1 MKKSSIERMVERV
14 RAKSY
19 GRNSDAYRW
28 LRENYE
34 PISRVLAQARPSWRV
49 IAEAVAA
56 EGVTGARGQRMAAE
70 DLRQMWQRVCRD
82 VKRAEAAASRAAKAP
97 QPAPARPA
105 RSLPPNWTPPLADP
119 PPPARSRPAP
129 ALSRLPPD
137 RDYRPEDDE
146 SLPEHV
152 RDTFRGLREQI
163 NYHDRFLR
171 LPRD

>member
-19 GRNSDAYRW
+19 GRRSDAYRW

-49 IAEAVAA
+49 IADAVAA

-82 VKRAEAAASRAAKAP
+82 VKRAEAEASRAAKMLKP
-97 QPAPARPA
+97 VPARPS
-105 RSLPPNWTPPLADP
+105 RSLPPDWTPPLADP

-129 ALSRLPPD
+129 ALPPSPD
-137 RDYRPEDDE
+137 DPDYCPEDDMNLE
-146 SLPEHV
+146 PEV
-152 RDTFRGLREQI
+152 REAFRNLREDLE
-163 NYHDRFLR
+163 YRDRHL
-171 LPRD
+171 